1 MASNAVGSGAVASA
15 VAAIGLVA
23 AEILGGDSLAGLPVA
38 TISIGSALAAP
49 LLAAIMS
56 QRGRRPGM
64 VAGYSVGIV
73 GALGVVASAQ
83 AGTFVLLLLS
93 LVAFGAGQ
101 AANYQGRFAAADLA
115 QPDHRGRDIASV
127 VWLGALGGI
136 LAPLLGPWEQ
146 RLGESYGLGTY
157 VGPMVMA
164 VVFFSVAGLIVLIR
178 LRPDPLAVLGFPGR
192 GASAPDRR
200 PLAGLAAAI
209 RIPAARLALVALA
222 VSQVV
227 MVAVMAMTPAHMRDH
242 GQADL
247 SYFVIAAHIAGMFGL
262 APLVG
267 RWSDAWGRVRTIG
280 YGGAII
286 TIGTVASVAAG
297 YVPALL
303 FAGLFLLGLGW
314 NFCLISS
321 SALLVDSV
329 SESMRVNVQGGS
341 DLLLGLAAAVAG
353 LVSGIIKQAAGF
365 HWLANLAA
373 ASALGLVVYAIA
385 FTRRPNPA
393 I

>member
-1 MASNAVGSGAVASA
+1 
-15 VAAIGLVA
+15 
-23 AEILGGDSLAGLPVA
+23 
-38 TISIGSALAAP
+38 
-49 LLAAIMS
+49 
-56 QRGRRPGM
+56 
-64 VAGYSVGIV
+64 
-73 GALGVVASAQ
+73 
-83 AGTFVLLLLS
+83 
-93 LVAFGAGQ
+93 
-101 AANYQGRFAAADLA
+101 
-115 QPDHRGRDIASV
+115 
-127 VWLGALGGI
+127 
-136 LAPLLGPWEQ
+136 
-146 RLGESYGLGTY
+146 
-157 VGPMVMA
+157 
-164 VVFFSVAGLIVLIR
+164 
-178 LRPDPLAVLGFPGR
+178 
-192 GASAPDRR
+192 
-200 PLAGLAAAI
+200 LAGLAAAI

-286 TIGTVASVAAG
+286 TIGTIASVAAG

-321 SALLVDSV
+321 SALLVDTV
-329 SESMRVNVQGGS
+329 PESMRVNVQGGS

-353 LVSGIIKQAAGF
+353 LVSGIIKHAAGF

-373 ASALGLVVYAIA
+373 ATALGLVVYAIA